1 MMLANAATRYLE
13 AIGKAPLRV
22 HCGRL
27 LASNGIVLE
36 AHGPEASI
44 GELCEVHD
52 TSTGESIK
60 AQIVGFRDG
69 SVVLMPLERMRQISM
84 GARIHALGRGL
95 DVPVGNELLGRVI
108 DAFGN
113 PLDGNGAIRCPDLAP
128 LYRKPINPL
137 QRGEIDTVMETGVRS
152 IDSFLTIGRGQRIG
166 IFAGS
171 GIGKSTLLG
180 MLTAHAR
187 ADVIVVALI
196 GERGRE
202 VGDFIAHSLEVGGLA
217 RSVMIAATADQS
229 PLARVHAVYAA
240 HATAEYFRDR
250 GQHVLLI
257 LDSMTRFAMAQREI
271 GIAAGEP
278 PTARGYPPSV
288 FTQLPHFLERCGNVR
303 GSGSISAVY
312 SVLVEGDDMNE
323 PVADHMRAILD
334 GHIVLSRD
342 LADQGQFPA
351 VDVLRSISRLM
362 PQLATKAEGHLVR
375 EARALFAAHERA
387 RDLISMGAYQAG
399 HDAVLDKAVKALPE
413 LQEFLQQA
421 PDEHVSR
428 SDAMALLGRIVR
440 AEAVPA

>member
-1 MMLANAATRYLE
+1 MDAAATYLE
-13 AIGKAPLRV
+13 AIGKASMRV
-22 HCGRL
+22 RCGQL
-27 LASNGIVLE
+27 LACNGTVLE
-36 AHGPEASI
+36 AHGPDASLD
-44 GELCEVHD
+44 ELCEICD
-52 TSTGESIK
+52 TSANEPIR

-69 SVVLMPLERMRQISM
+69 RVVLMPLAAMRQVSM
-84 GARIHALGRGL
+84 GARIRALGRRM
-95 DVPVGNELLGRVI
+95 DVAVGDELLGRVV

-113 PLDGNGAIRCPDLAP
+113 PIDGKGAVHCPDIVP
-128 LYRKPINPL
+128 LHRQPINPL
-137 QRGEIDTVMETGVRS
+137 RRSEIDTVMETGVRS
-152 IDSFLTIGRGQRIG
+152 IDSFLTIGRGQRVG

-180 MLTAHAR
+180 MLTSHAR

-202 VGDFIAHSLEVGGLA
+202 VGDFIAHSLKAEGLA
-217 RSVMIAATADQS
+217 RSIVIAATADQP

-240 HATAEYFRDR
+240 HAIAEYFRDS
-250 GQHVLLI
+250 GKHVLLI

-288 FTQLPHFLERCGNVR
+288 FTQLPQFLERCGNVR
-303 GSGSISAVY
+303 GSGSISAIY

-334 GHIVLSRD
+334 GHIVLSRE

-362 PQLATKAEGHLVR
+362 PRLATKAEGDLVR
-375 EARALFAAHERA
+375 SARALFAAHERA
-387 RDLISMGAYQAG
+387 RDLISMGAYQPG
-399 HDAVLDKAVKALPE
+399 HDTVLDRAVKVLPE
-413 LQEFLQQA
+413 LQEFLRQA
-421 PDEHVSR
+421 PEEYASR
-428 SDAMALLGRIVR
+428 PDAMAWLDRIVC
-440 AEAVPA
+440 AETVPA

>member
-1 MMLANAATRYLE
+1 MNVAARYLD
-13 AIGKAPLRV
+13 AIDKAPIRV
-22 HCGRL
+22 RCGRL
-27 LASNGIVLE
+27 LACNGIVLE
-36 AHGPEASI
+36 AHGPEASL
-44 GELCEVHD
+44 GELCEIRD
-52 TSTGESIK
+52 TPAGEPIK

-69 SVVLMPLERMRQISM
+69 RVVLMPLAGMHQVSM
-84 GARIHALGRGL
+84 GAHIRALGLRM
-95 DVPVGNELLGRVI
+95 DVPVGDELLGRVV
-108 DAFGN
+108 DAFGS
-113 PLDGNGAIRCPDLAP
+113 PIDGKGAVHCPDRVSLH
-128 LYRKPINPL
+128 REPINPL

-202 VGDFIAHSLEVGGLA
+202 VGDFITHSLEAEGLA
-217 RSVMIAATADQS
+217 RSIVIAATADQS

-240 HATAEYFRDR
+240 HATAEYFRDC
-250 GQHVLLI
+250 GKHVLLI

-288 FTQLPHFLERCGNVR
+288 FTQLPRFLERCGSVR
-303 GSGSISAVY
+303 NSGSISAIY
-312 SVLVEGDDMNE
+312 SILVEGDDMNE

-334 GHIVLSRD
+334 GHIVLSRE
-342 LADQGQFPA
+342 LADRGQFPA

-362 PQLATKAEGHLVR
+362 PRLATKVEGELVR
-375 EARALFAAHERA
+375 GARALLAAHERA
-387 RDLISMGAYQAG
+387 RDLISMGAYQSG
-399 HDAVLDKAVKALPE
+399 HDVVLDKAVKVLPE
-413 LQEFLQQA
+413 LQKFLQQA
-421 PDEHVSR
+421 PDEYVSR
-428 SDAMALLGRIVR
+428 SDAMSWLDRIIR
-440 AEAVPA
+440 AEAVSA